1 MPHPTDPA
9 TRAAALDEDAARD
22 VAPGEA
28 AVDDAAPGG
37 SRSAALIEWMVF
49 DLGNVVLYQTDGLVD
64 IARRIGAPS
73 TLELAAFRGAYNA
86 PRRDYDL
93 HSDPVR
99 YWAAVAAASGAPEP
113 DADAVDDLTAL
124 DVAMWSGT
132 KPEVL
137 GLFGELRSAGIRL
150 AVLSNAPVAMG
161 DFVRSQPWSRH
172 FEKIVISGEIGMI
185 KPDTAIFD
193 YLLRDVD
200 APADRVAFT
209 DDLAEN
215 IAGARSLGIRGIVF
229 SGLAAL
235 RSELA
240 TLGVRAEH
248 RRDVPAHG
256 ANGARR

>member
-1 MPHPTDPA
+1 MY
-9 TRAAALDEDAARD
+9 
-22 VAPGEA
+22 
-28 AVDDAAPGG
+28 DAAPGG
-37 SRSAALIEWMVF
+37 ARSAALIEWMVF

-64 IARRIGAPS
+64 IARRIGAPP
-73 TLELAAFRGAYNA
+73 TLELAAFRSAYNA

-113 DADAVDDLTAL
+113 DAGAVDDLTTL
-124 DVAMWSGT
+124 DVAMWSRT

-137 GLFGELRSAGIRL
+137 GMFGDLRGAGIRL

-172 FEKIVISGEIGMI
+172 FERIVISGEIGMI
-185 KPDTAIFD
+185 KPDAAIFD
-193 YLLRDVD
+193 YLLRDLD
-200 APADRVAFT
+200 APAGRVAFT

-215 IAGARSLGIRGIVF
+215 IAGARALGIRGIVF
-229 SGLAAL
+229 RGLTAL

-240 TLGVRAEH
+240 TLGVRAS
-248 RRDVPAHG
+248 G
-256 ANGARR
+256 GYS